1 MPEPIAS
8 LVAQSALVAGG
19 QVFSDALRLSVMPGR
34 AIVRLQL
41 GARSQKTASSLKVAG
56 RPLPVAPNT
65 WSGDDPVIWRIAPDT
80 WLLSSALHEASEI
93 LPAVRTGC
101 GRRSYAVTDVSDS
114 LVTIWIEGAQAPA
127 LLARGCGLDLS
138 AGAFGSQACTRTR
151 LAQLPVLLRRA
162 QPERLECI
170 VDRAPAHWLYDWL
183 LDAAAGLG
191 GSKP

>member
-1 MPEPIAS
+1 MPEQVSTLMPQSS
-8 LVAQSALVAGG
+8 LLAGG
-19 QVFSDALRLSVMPGR
+19 QVFSDALRISVLPAR

-41 GARSQKTASSLKVAG
+41 GARSQKTVNSLKVAG
-56 RPLPVAPNT
+56 RPLPAAVNT

-101 GRRSYAVTDVSDS
+101 GRRSYAVTDLSDS
-114 LVTIWIEGAQAPA
+114 LVTIWIEGAHAPA

-138 AGAFGSQACTRTR
+138 IGAFGNQACARTR

-170 VDRAPAHWLYDWL
+170 VDRAPAQWLYDWL
-183 LDAAAGLG
+183 LDAAGGLG
-191 GSKP
+191 GGHP